1 MNLNLMLLGS
11 CNVLVAQ
18 LVDFLGGQQVNIFR
32 YNTAS
37 LQSVGRKIFN
47 PSRRIL
53 WTGRR
58 SWGTNGIIKNDHYH
72 YHRSLK
78 INEQKERIL

>member
-1 MNLNLMLLGS
+1 MNLNLMLLGR

-18 LVDFLGGQQVNIFR
+18 LVDFFGTTSDYFVPLQHSHG
-32 YNTAS
+32 

-72 YHRSLK
+72 YHRS
-78 INEQKERIL
+78 